1 MRRCPS
7 WLRSATQVR
16 VAQAAW
22 VRVPFFATFLP
33 PLCCVMK
40 QMDNAAPLVGPPN
53 LRRRRDDDDDDDEE
67 RRPRRAPRRVNE
79 DLQMTLRAERMRML
93 QERIQRIRTLFVF
106 LRNVAGLDYYVAREV
121 LLMAFDA
128 DEVAIAFVG
137 MPASLAAPGA
147 PVAGI

>member
-1 MRRCPS
+1 
-7 WLRSATQVR
+7 
-16 VAQAAW
+16 
-22 VRVPFFATFLP
+22 
-33 PLCCVMK
+33 MK

-53 LRRRRDDDDDDDEE
+53 LRRRRDDDDDDDDEE

-147 PVAGI
+147 PVAGN